1 PRLSHRRQQCGE
13 PESVFTQVTAPA
25 LCCSASSTRTLR
37 WSQRSCCS
45 SRHSCSLSAWPI
57 LPWSLSCAGF
67 TGFASRSGVWH
78 WQRPSTPALSLR
90 TGPNQTMAA
99 NPELCCNSLDNAQ
112 LHSQSAGWLSLSSL
126 GDQWRCVNEL
136 GSGWSDQSDCR
147 SSVGR
152 RHADLPCSSAPT
164 EHICAEII
172 HVPGHQHLDGFHD
185 GGLGYP
191 LRSRAVAHKSPCRA
205 RRTFS

>member
-1 PRLSHRRQQCGE
+1 MPSAQSLLVVASAIIIFTLGALHLLLTYRSRWFYPRDPDLESQMKAVAPLISQETTMWRAGIGFHASH
-13 PESVFTQVTAPA
+13 
-25 LCCSASSTRTLR
+25 SAGAMLFSLAYAYLR
-37 WSQRSCCS
+37 WSQRSCSS

-112 LHSQSAGWLSLSSL
+112 LHSQSAGWA
-126 GDQWRCVNEL
+126 EL
-136 GSGWSDQSDCR
+136 EL
-147 SSVGR
+147 VR
-152 RHADLPCSSAPT
+152 RPM
-164 EHICAEII
+164 E
-172 HVPGHQHLDGFHD
+172 V
-185 GGLGYP
+185 
-191 LRSRAVAHKSPCRA
+191 RK
-205 RRTFS
+205 